1 MKERLV
7 ICNEEDTDSRAR
19 VTTNN
24 GWGVDSKQR
33 SSCVGSQVGWLWE
46 DAFMQLKSYTGAT
59 KYTTTTSTT
68 SYCITET
75 VFLNHAISLSTHYR
89 TVLLEQPK
97 VSHAANTF
105 PECFEASLVVTF
117 QIPIQLQQKRFI
129 FIPSDP
135 PPMLPYHDFA
145 SGPCCGK

>member
-1 MKERLV
+1 
-7 ICNEEDTDSRAR
+7 
-19 VTTNN
+19 
-24 GWGVDSKQR
+24 
-33 SSCVGSQVGWLWE
+33 
-46 DAFMQLKSYTGAT
+46 MQLKSYTGAT

-135 PPMLPYHDFA
+135 PPCCHTMTLPVDLVVENKFSCA
-145 SGPCCGK
+145 IPGFLGL